1 MRLNGVGFFTVVVEN
16 QEKDKWN
23 PFVSRVCVV
32 RLVQPG
38 RQLHQRRLPFFLFRF
53 FAAQD
58 ALSLAKCIGRAV
70 VNESL

>member
-32 RLVQPG
+32 RLVQP
-38 RQLHQRRLPFFLFRF
+38 QLPLLAGNYISEGFLFSCF
-53 FAAQD
+53 VFSQP
-58 ALSLAKCIGRAV
+58 KMH
-70 VNESL
+70 